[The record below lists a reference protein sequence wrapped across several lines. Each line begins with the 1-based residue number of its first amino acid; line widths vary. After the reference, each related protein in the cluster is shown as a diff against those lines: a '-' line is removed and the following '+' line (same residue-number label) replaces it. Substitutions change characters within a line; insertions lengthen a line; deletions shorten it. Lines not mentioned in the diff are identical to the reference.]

1 MQKLQMKKQHRPLQM
16 MMKSETLMTTST
28 EALTTPQSTTTEAVS
43 ADNSAPAN
51 KLANVKEVL
60 AYLAE
65 QFPLCFSVKGEA
77 KPLKIGIFQDL
88 AAKLDQDSL
97 VSKTQ
102 LRQALRVYTSSWRYL
117 EAIQPGVARV
127 DLQGEAGEQIDQQQ
141 ADHALTTLQQ
151 SKQKA
156 AEVRKARIAEQ
167 KAKAKPAA
175 EKPAYKKK
183 PNKTS
188 NTGSNTT
195 KLASKAASKTVSPVE
210 AAASALQAL
219 AKDHLKVGGN
229 VLVKLGQSPMPA
241 TVMEVGK
248 DDVTVQLA
256 SGMVVKTRQDNLF
269 QA

>member
-1 MQKLQMKKQHRPLQM
+1 
-16 MMKSETLMTTST
+16 MTTST
-28 EALTTPQSTTTEAVS
+28 DTLTTADTTTPEPETTAS
-43 ADNSAPAN
+43 HPETR

-88 AAKLDQDSL
+88 AAKLEHDSL

-127 DLQGEAGEQIDQQQ
+127 DLSGEAGEQIDQQQ
-141 ADHALTTLQQ
+141 ADHALSTLTE

-167 KAKAKPAA
+167 KAKAKPVTD
-175 EKPAYKKK
+175 KPAYKKK
-183 PNKTS
+183 PNKTANNSS
-188 NTGSNTT
+188 NST
-195 KLASKAASKTVSPVE
+195 KLSSKAVTKPVSPV
-210 AAASALQAL
+210 ATAPALNAVANEQ
-219 AKDHLKVGGN
+219 LKVGAG
-229 VLVKLGQSPMPA
+229 VLVKLGQSPMTA
-241 TVMEVGK
+241 TILEVHK

-256 SGMVVKTRQDNLF
+256 SGMVVKTHRDSLY

>member
-1 MQKLQMKKQHRPLQM
+1 
-16 MMKSETLMTTST
+16 MTTST
-28 EALTTPQSTTTEAVS
+28 EALTAAQSNTTETTSTESVAEI
-43 ADNSAPAN
+43 A

-60 AYLAE
+60 AYLAQ
-65 QFPLCFSVKGEA
+65 QFPACFSVKGEA

-88 AAKLDQDSL
+88 AAALEQDNL

-117 EAIQPGVARV
+117 QAIQPGVARV

-141 ADHALTTLQQ
+141 ADHALQTLQD

-156 AEVRKARIAEQ
+156 AEVRKARLAEQ

-175 EKPAYKKK
+175 DKPAYKKK
-183 PNKTS
+183 PNKS
-188 NTGSNTT
+188 AERGSNNT
-195 KLASKAASKTVSPVE
+195 KLSSETAVKPASASPAASQPLTAV
-210 AAASALQAL
+210 ANDQ
-219 AKDHLKVGGN
+219 LKVGSS
-229 VLVKLGQSPMPA
+229 VLVKLGQSPMTA

-256 SGMVVKTRQDNLF
+256 SGMVVKTRQDNLY

>member
-1 MQKLQMKKQHRPLQM
+1 MK
-16 MMKSETLMTTST
+16 KSETLMTTST
-28 EALTTPQSTTTEAVS
+28 EALNTTDNSTTLPATT
-43 ADNSAPAN
+43 DNLTAAT

-60 AYLAE
+60 AYLA
-65 QFPLCFSVKGEA
+65 QTYPLCFSVKGDA

-88 AAKLDQDSL
+88 SVKLADDSL

-117 EAIQPGVARV
+117 QAIQVGVARV
-127 DLQGEAGEQIDQQQ
+127 DLAGVAGEPIDQQQ
-141 ADHALTTLQQ
+141 AEHALTTLTD

-156 AEVRKARIAEQ
+156 AEVRKARMAEQ

-175 EKPAYKKK
+175 DKPAYKKK
-183 PNKTS
+183 PNKSANSSS
-188 NTGSNTT
+188 NSTT
-195 KLASKAASKTVSPVE
+195 LSSKVEVKPGNQTVGAATEP
-210 AAASALQAL
+210 ALQAV
-219 AKDHLKVGGN
+219 AKVHLKVGAS
-229 VLVKLGQSPMPA
+229 VLVKLGQSPMTA

-256 SGMVVKTRQDNLF
+256 SGMVVKTRQDSLY

>member
-1 MQKLQMKKQHRPLQM
+1 
-16 MMKSETLMTTST
+16 MTTST
-28 EALTTPQSTTTEAVS
+28 EAVNTPSSITTE
-43 ADNSAPAN
+43 PATTDSPTDVG

-60 AYLAE
+60 TYLAKK
-65 QFPLCFSVKGEA
+65 FPLCFSSKGEA

-88 AAKLDQDSL
+88 AAQLEQDSP

-141 ADHALTTLQQ
+141 ADHALNTLTD

-156 AEVRKARIAEQ
+156 AELRKARIAEQ

-183 PNKTS
+183 PNKTANNSS
-188 NTGSNTT
+188 NSTTLSSKPVAKPISPPAAVPVLQEIANDQLKAGST
-195 KLASKAASKTVSPVE
+195 
-210 AAASALQAL
+210 
-219 AKDHLKVGGN
+219 
-229 VLVKLGQSPMPA
+229 VLVKLGQSPMTA
-241 TVMEVGK
+241 TVLEVSK

-256 SGMVVKTRQDNLF
+256 SGMVVKTRRDSLF
-269 QA
+269 KA

>member
-1 MQKLQMKKQHRPLQM
+1 
-16 MMKSETLMTTST
+16 MTTST
-28 EALTTPQSTTTEAVS
+28 EAVNTPPSMTTEAATTDSPADVS
-43 ADNSAPAN
+43 

-65 QFPLCFSVKGEA
+65 KFPLCFSVKGEA

-88 AAKLDQDSL
+88 AVQLEQDNL

-117 EAIQPGVARV
+117 EAIQVGVARV
-127 DLQGEAGEQIDQQQ
+127 NLQGEAGEQIDQQQ
-141 ADHALTTLQQ
+141 ADHALNTLTD

-156 AEVRKARIAEQ
+156 AELRKARIAEQ

-175 EKPAYKKK
+175 EKPVFKKK
-183 PNKTS
+183 PNKTANSSS
-188 NTGSNTT
+188 NSTT
-195 KLASKAASKTVSPVE
+195 LSSKAVAKPITPAVVAPV
-210 AAASALQAL
+210 LQAV
-219 AKDHLKVGGN
+219 ATEQLKAGSS
-229 VLVKLGQSPMPA
+229 VLVKLGQSPMTA
-241 TVMEVGK
+241 TVLEVSK

-256 SGMVVKTRQDNLF
+256 SGMVVKTRRESLF